1 MHAALIQATGH
12 FEQFAPCVTLPSR
25 TSVPNPVMRDQ
36 YGIYEERRYYP
47 ANDICVSGVVSC
59 VPERRCFPKHCAAH
73 SDSATYSF
81 TDTLHCTLTRF
92 SKHSVAVAH
101 YAQQHSKLAQ
111 NCSAKIGSGCFWK
124 EEVAR
129 NMLLTIKSQ
138 R

>member
-1 MHAALIQATGH
+1 
-12 FEQFAPCVTLPSR
+12 
-25 TSVPNPVMRDQ
+25 MRDRN
-36 YGIYEERRYYP
+36 GIYEERRYYP
-47 ANDICVSGVVSC
+47 ANDICVSGVMSC

-73 SDSATYSF
+73 SDSVTYSF
-81 TDTLHCTLTRF
+81 TNTLQLTQF
-92 SKHSVAVAH
+92 SKHSVTVAH
-101 YAQQHSKLAQ
+101 YAQQHNNLAQ